1 MISKPF
7 RNFAVLLMKNTG
19 YYKIQYA
26 FYSSNSL
33 RLIIETSE
41 SYKSFISN
49 SIKGLGS
56 AQESDDFTDS
66 AMQEYYVCAECK
78 DAVKNSVRINYRID
92 STAFS
97 YFPI

>member
-1 MISKPF
+1 M
-7 RNFAVLLMKNTG
+7 L
-19 YYKIQYA
+19 

-78 DAVKNSVRINYRID
+78 DAVKKIASV
-92 STAFS
+92 
-97 YFPI
+97 

>member
-1 MISKPF
+1 M
-7 RNFAVLLMKNTG
+7 L
-19 YYKIQYA
+19 

-41 SYKSFISN
+41 SYKSIISN

-66 AMQEYYVCAECK
+66 ATQEYYVCAECK
-78 DAVKNSVRINYRID
+78 DAVKKIASV
-92 STAFS
+92 
-97 YFPI
+97 